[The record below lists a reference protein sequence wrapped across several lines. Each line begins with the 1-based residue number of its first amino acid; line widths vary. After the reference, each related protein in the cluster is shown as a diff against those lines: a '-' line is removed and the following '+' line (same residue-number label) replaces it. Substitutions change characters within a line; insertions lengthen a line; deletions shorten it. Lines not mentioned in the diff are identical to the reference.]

1 MYLIIAKTD
10 SDALTE
16 EMIKKGERKR
26 CPFCVNIIHAQA
38 IKCSFCS
45 SDVEEK
51 PELAEQETSR
61 EGKEGEEES
70 DGGFEIIGLLFL
82 LVESVF
88 FEFAHAKDVAK
99 FILSIS

>member
-1 MYLIIAKTD
+1 MIVGRWIALKKGRWTKGIATALLLFGPFVIVYLIIAKTD

-26 CPFCVNIIHAQA
+26 CPFRVNIIHAQA

-70 DGGFEIIGLLFL
+70 
-82 LVESVF
+82 
-88 FEFAHAKDVAK
+88 
-99 FILSIS
+99 